1 MVQKKLPTINSA
13 HGSET
18 RNIINELIKLFNGM
32 GYTYNESLLKA
43 HKVLKEAEHIN
54 KLNNNTNIR
63 LDKIIADSGT
73 SSTEVV
79 DARGGHEVLS
89 NRLDKYDYLVSRP
102 MLNNG
107 QIILPS
113 DFPELPFNIYRKDKY
128 NYVHDATP
136 YNQFDWSDA
145 TEVFITARRNA
156 NYSGAS
162 IYQPIDTYTFGQ
174 KLSNGD
180 YGSQDSFIFTIVD
193 NIYDSSNS
201 LGVAGVKNLLI
212 RSKSISGKTIVSAF
226 KKIGEKASS
235 WIADSGVYS
244 TTLTDGT
251 THTIY
256 DIINTVKTDAHGMS
270 SVYTK
275 LDTLTAVQN
284 EKGTFYQSGKKIYC
298 NPHTSERIEQLTPS
312 TTINLFVPRDEHE
325 IIMFEDIVM
334 PNITP
339 KFDYVN
345 GVNAI
350 YFFRCGFLR
359 GLGQDAFSISG
370 GKYNVYLLDC
380 VSAYATKDGFNYHT
394 TNSDSLAVEVN
405 CVAYGAGLYKRG
417 GNTTTHSNNG
427 STAHDGMNMLRV
439 GSHYWDCE
447 GPPVADVNDCYSI
460 SIGVKVGNILETTTG
475 YMDAFHLSAESGT
488 SLKPKY
494 VIESESYGK
503 NILRGINAPQ
513 GNAYYMDFTGNTNIV
528 NAYELEEW

>member
-1 MVQKKLPTINSA
+1 MNRYII
-13 HGSET
+13 GSLWDRAN
-18 RNIINELIKLFNGM
+18 RND
-32 GYTYNESLLKA
+32 
-43 HKVLKEAEHIN
+43 IN
-54 KLNNNTNIR
+54 KNFEYLFEGRQKIDELNYRADKILRDAEVVIRNNNNTNER
-63 LDKIIADSGT
+63 LDRIIADSGT

-89 NRLDKYDYLVSRP
+89 GRLNKYDYLVERP

-107 QIILPS
+107 KITLPS
-113 DFPELPFNIYRKDKY
+113 DFPEVPFNIYRKDKY

-136 YNQFDWSDA
+136 YNQFDWSVA
-145 TEVFITARRNA
+145 TEVFITARRNS
-156 NYSGAS
+156 NYNGES
-162 IYQPIDTYTFGQ
+162 IFQPIDTYTFGQ

-193 NIYDSSNS
+193 NIYDSSNG

-251 THTIY
+251 THAIH
-256 DIINTVKTDAHGMS
+256 DVINTVKTDGYGMS
-270 SVYTK
+270 SIYTK

-298 NPHTSERIEQLTPS
+298 NPHATENISQLTPS

-405 CVAYGAGLYKRG
+405 CVAYGAGLHKRM

-475 YMDAFHLSAESGT
+475 HRDAFHLSAESGT